1 MRDLARRVR
10 PVPLLAI
17 LALASC
23 GPTLSKP
30 QQLVHDAYDVCRA
43 QGPSTK
49 LETVSAE
56 GRWSLLGR
64 EGEVQRVNTCMGR
77 YTRSVTQPTPPPE
90 TQVAKAPTDAI
101 RVPGTWKGML
111 RLASRS
117 GESAPPSPVTLRLL
131 KDTTGLRWQLAT
143 TYNGADAAATGM
155 ATVTGDRLRLTGTFR
170 PPATAGKPAT
180 SDGTRTLEV
189 VYMGQV
195 AGDILDVT
203 GLTAD
208 QQVHVLSLRR
218 VGD

>member
-1 MRDLARRVR
+1 MRDLARHVR
-10 PVPLLAI
+10 PAPLLAI
-17 LALASC
+17 LALAAC
-23 GPTLSKP
+23 GPTLTKP

-43 QGPSTK
+43 QGSSAK
-49 LETVSAE
+49 LETVTAE

-64 EGEVQRVNTCMGR
+64 DGEVQRVNACMGR

>member
-1 MRDLARRVR
+1 MRDLARHVR
-10 PVPLLAI
+10 PAPLLAI
-17 LALASC
+17 LALAAC
-23 GPTLSKP
+23 GPTLTKP
-30 QQLVHDAYDVCRA
+30 QQLVHDAYDVCRG
-43 QGPSTK
+43 QGSSAK
-49 LETVSAE
+49 LETVTAE

-90 TQVAKAPTDAI
+90 TQVARAPTDVI

-117 GESAPPSPVTLRLL
+117 GESAPPSPVTLRLV

-143 TYNGADAAATGM
+143 TYNGADATATGV

-170 PPATAGKPAT
+170 PPAAAGKPAT

>member
-1 MRDLARRVR
+1 MRDLARRVHSI
-10 PVPLLAI
+10 PLLAL
-17 LALASC
+17 LALAAC
-23 GPTLSKP
+23 GPTLTKP
-30 QQLVHDAYDVCRA
+30 QQLVHDAYDVCRG
-43 QGPSTK
+43 QGPTTK

-64 EGEVQRVNTCMGR
+64 EGEVQKVNTCMGR
-77 YTRSVTQPTPPPE
+77 YTRQVMQPTPPAE
-90 TQVAKAPTDAI
+90 TAVAKAPTEAI

-117 GESAPPSPVTLRLL
+117 GESVPPSPVTLRLM
-131 KDTTGLRWQLAT
+131 KDPTGLRWQLAT
-143 TYNGADAAATGM
+143 TYNGADAAATGV

-170 PPATAGKPAT
+170 PPTAAGKPAA
-180 SDGTRTLEV
+180 SDGGRPLEV
-189 VYMGQV
+189 IYMGQV